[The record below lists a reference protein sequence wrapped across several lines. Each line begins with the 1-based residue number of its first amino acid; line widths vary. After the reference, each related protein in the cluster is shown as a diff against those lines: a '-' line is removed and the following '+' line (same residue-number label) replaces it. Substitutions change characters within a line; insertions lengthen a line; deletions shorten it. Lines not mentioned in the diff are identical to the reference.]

1 MKRRRLKKI
10 LLAFLALFVL
20 IQLIPVNRTV
30 PDFDATHD
38 FLTSMHAPPA
48 IAESIQNSCYDCHS
62 YTTHYPW
69 YGYVAPVSWFLNK
82 HIREGR
88 EHLNFSTIGN
98 QKKKDLLHALEEAHE
113 EVLEGEMPLRGYTL
127 MHKEARLSQAERE
140 EIAKWFKEL
149 YISLGG
155 NPNEFEEEGE
165 EGEHEEHEH

>member
-20 IQLIPVNRTV
+20 IQFIPVNRSV

-48 IAESIQNSCYDCHS
+48 IAKSIQSSCYDCHS
-62 YTTHYPW
+62 YTTRYPW

-82 HIREGR
+82 HIHEGR
-88 EHLNFSTIGN
+88 EHLNFSTLSS
-98 QKKKDLLHALEEAHE
+98 QKKKRVLHAMEEAHE
-113 EVLEGEMPLRGYTL
+113 EVLEGGMPLRGYTL
-127 MHKEARLSQAERE
+127 MHKDARLSQAERE
-140 EIAKWFKEL
+140 EMAEWFEKT

-155 NPNEFEEEGE
+155 DPNELEE